1 MPSQQEPTHA
11 NLAKLTMFYMTN
23 MLNVTSYP
31 FANVIL
37 ITYLHVGTDLI
48 RSYGKTQTLMYLKET
63 INSLISESL
72 KGFSLQSNI
81 NGRIFSRYNKT
92 LLIPWWFTVSLYGI

>member
-1 MPSQQEPTHA
+1 MPSQQEATYA
-11 NLAKLTMFYMTN
+11 NLAKFTMFNVTN
-23 MLNVTSYP
+23 MLNVTYYL
-31 FANVIL
+31 FAECYIN
-37 ITYLHVGTDLI
+37 YLHVEMDLI